1 MKSKERIAS
10 IAAQAVILMAVTA
23 IIIVAAVS
31 YRDSKKDG
39 DVKADGILKEFD
51 LWYTE
56 KEYEPYLREA
66 VKRYEEKTGIKVKLV
81 CCTGIDYLENISE
94 ANKSGKGPDLFI
106 SSETDMQKIVY
117 LGLAEQNYED
127 SIVNKENYLEKAIT
141 SITFNK
147 KQYGYPLGFQ
157 TSVMAVNMAY
167 TDTLPATFDDIKA
180 FADNFNSEES
190 ENSQSHANVENILKW
205 DMKQVGFSYGFF
217 GEYFNVGG
225 DNGDD
230 VKALDVDGENAIK
243 AGEYLYSLAQYFYMD
258 IDAITY
264 ESVLDDFLGGKIVFT
279 IADGD
284 IIKKLEEIDANIEL
298 TTLPRLTE
306 ELDTRELS
314 ITSVIFVNPF
324 GDMKEKAKDF
334 AEFVSYEMAD
344 EMYEITEKYISP
356 RRIAYDN
363 KYLNSF
369 VMAYEKSAGMP
380 KLMCISDY
388 WIKAGVVTE
397 KIWNGSNVQETLS
410 SFKEELSQRMN

>member
-23 IIIVAAVS
+23 IIIVAVVS

-106 SSETDMQKIVY
+106 GSETDMQKIVY

-180 FADNFNSEES
+180 FADNFNSEEIGRA
-190 ENSQSHANVENILKW
+190 HV
-205 DMKQVGFSYGFF
+205 
-217 GEYFNVGG
+217 
-225 DNGDD
+225 
-230 VKALDVDGENAIK
+230 
-243 AGEYLYSLAQYFYMD
+243 
-258 IDAITY
+258 
-264 ESVLDDFLGGKIVFT
+264 
-279 IADGD
+279 
-284 IIKKLEEIDANIEL
+284 
-298 TTLPRLTE
+298 
-306 ELDTRELS
+306 
-314 ITSVIFVNPF
+314 
-324 GDMKEKAKDF
+324 
-334 AEFVSYEMAD
+334 
-344 EMYEITEKYISP
+344 
-356 RRIAYDN
+356 
-363 KYLNSF
+363 
-369 VMAYEKSAGMP
+369 
-380 KLMCISDY
+380 
-388 WIKAGVVTE
+388 
-397 KIWNGSNVQETLS
+397 
-410 SFKEELSQRMN
+410 